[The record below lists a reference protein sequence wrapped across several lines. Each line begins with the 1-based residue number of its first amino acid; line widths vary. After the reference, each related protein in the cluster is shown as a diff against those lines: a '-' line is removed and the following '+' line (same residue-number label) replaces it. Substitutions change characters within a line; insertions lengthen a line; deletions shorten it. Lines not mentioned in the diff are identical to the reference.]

1 MAPLDF
7 NIALVTI
14 GNINI
19 LGDAIRSPKGSQ
31 KGFKGEKI
39 RIAHSLRYDSK
50 SYDCDDMERNR
61 GRRKERKKELTEGSK
76 EEG

>member
-1 MAPLDF
+1 MTPLDF

-14 GNINI
+14 GDINI
-19 LGDAIRSPKGSQ
+19 LGDAVCSPKGSQ
-31 KGFKGEKI
+31 RGFRGEKMK
-39 RIAHSLRYDSK
+39 IAHSLRYGSK
-50 SYDCDDMERNR
+50 NYDCDDMERNR

>member
-39 RIAHSLRYDSK
+39 RIAHSLRYDS
-50 SYDCDDMERNR
+50 
-61 GRRKERKKELTEGSK
+61 
-76 EEG
+76 